1 MMEMLESAITS
12 PWVYLALF
20 AIAVL
25 DGFFPVVPS
34 ETMVITAGV
43 FAASGE
49 PELLPVIGVAALGA
63 FVGDHIS
70 YEIGRRAGSRLPHRL
85 RPGSRRR
92 RAFDWAADALAVRG
106 GLLLVV
112 ARYVPGGRTAATLTT
127 GAVGYP
133 RRRFALF
140 DALAAG
146 SWGLYSALVGY
157 LGGAAF
163 EHDKVKGLLFGLG
176 LAASV
181 TVLVELVRWARR
193 ARNSA
198 PPRAASAAGVVDQ
211 PGLVGDDRRLH
222 PVPDLEPGEDG
233 AHVTLHRPLD
243 EEETPGDLRI
253 R

>member
-1 MMEMLESAITS
+1 MIELLESAITS

-49 PELLPVIGVAALGA
+49 PNLAAVIAVAALGA
-63 FVGDHIS
+63 FLGDHIS
-70 YEIGRRAGSRLPHRL
+70 YAIGRRVGAGLMR
-85 RPGSRRR
+85 GGKRRK
-92 RAFDWAADALAVRG
+92 AFEWAANALAVRG

-112 ARYVPGGRTAATLTT
+112 ARYVPGGRTAATMTT

-133 RRRFALF
+133 LRRFTAF

-146 SWGLYSALVGY
+146 SWALYSALVGY

-163 EHDKVKGLLFGLG
+163 EHDKLKGLLFGLG
-176 LAASV
+176 LAFGV
-181 TVLVELVRWARR
+181 TVLVEVVRFIRKRSQQARLVR
-193 ARNSA
+193 
-198 PPRAASAAGVVDQ
+198 
-211 PGLVGDDRRLH
+211 DDRGLH
-222 PVPDLEPGEDG
+222 PVPDTQPGQDG
-233 AHVTLHRPLD
+233 ADVALHRSFHD
-243 EEETPGDLRI
+243 EQPPCDLRV